1 MSSPA
6 VITCVVYRCS
16 QQQDMY
22 VYLRGDLKPADVPE
36 PLRAR
41 TGTLTAVMNLELHP
55 QRRLAR
61 VDVLRVIEAL
71 ATTGY
76 FLQLPPNGAVNA
88 RLNFGG
94 G

>member
-1 MSSPA
+1 MSSSS
-6 VITCVVYRCS
+6 VIACVVYRCS

-22 VYLRGDLKPADVPE
+22 VYLRADLKPADVPE
-36 PLRAR
+36 ALRSR
-41 TGTLTAVMNLELHP
+41 TGALTAVMNLDLHP

-71 ATTGY
+71 TTTGY

-88 RLNFGG
+88 KLNFGG

>member
-1 MSSPA
+1 MTSIA
-6 VITCVVYRCS
+6 CVVYRCS

-22 VYLRGDLKPADVPE
+22 VYLRADLKPDDVPE

-41 TGTLTAVMNLELHP
+41 TGRLSQVMLLELSP
-55 QRRLAR
+55 EKRLAR

-71 ATTGY
+71 KTTGY

-88 RLNFGG
+88 KLNFGG

>member
-1 MSSPA
+1 MSASLS
-6 VITCVVYRCS
+6 CVVYRCS

-22 VYLRGDLKPADVPE
+22 VYLRADLTPADVPE
-36 PLRAR
+36 ALRAR
-41 TGTLTAVMNLELHP
+41 MGALSPVMNLELHP

-71 ATTGY
+71 TGTGY
-76 FLQLPPNGAVNA
+76 FLQLPPNGAVNPK
-88 RLNFGG
+88 LNFGG